1 MRGIPEFDDIIPAS
15 SKNFTGRRLLQMGIL
30 RKCAKKLVFSS
41 KTLKGIYSRWCQ
53 FKVNRELNQRY
64 GGMSRR
70 GIFTAIYSNSTWGG
84 GGGYYSGPGSHIDSY
99 IIPYCN
105 LIKDFI
111 SSHKDIKR
119 VTDLGC
125 GDFNVASKW
134 ITDDIYYTG
143 VDIVPGLIAHNEKQ
157 YASEHV
163 RFMCLDIVEDE
174 LPDGDLC
181 LIRQV
186 LQHLNN
192 SDIAKVLAKLKK
204 YKYVIITE
212 HVIPKDKAITFNA
225 DIKTGNHTR
234 LAMHSGL
241 YLDEPPFSLKTETLL
256 RIPYITEENSELVSV
271 LLKN

>member
-1 MRGIPEFDDIIPAS
+1 MSIYTVI
-15 SKNFTGRRLLQMGIL
+15 LLGGEG
-30 RKCAKKLVFSS
+30 VF
-41 KTLKGIYSRWCQ
+41 
-53 FKVNRELNQRY
+53 
-64 GGMSRR
+64 
-70 GIFTAIYSNSTWGG
+70 
-84 GGGYYSGPGSHIDSY
+84 YSGEGSHTDSY

-105 LIKDFI
+105 LIREFI

-186 LQHLNN
+186 LQHLSN

-204 YKYVIITE
+204 YKYIIITE
-212 HVIPKDKAITFNA
+212 SVTPKEKATSFNA
-225 DIKTGNHTR
+225 DIQTGNHTR
-234 LAMHSGL
+234 MIAYSGL

-256 RIPYITEENSELVSV
+256 RIPYITEENSELVSI